1 MKEYFSARSLEAR
14 ADNAAPPDHDAVH
27 LKPFFTYPED
37 REKLLALAAKVEFC
51 DNADAI

>member
-14 ADNAAPPDHDAVH
+14 VDNAAPPDHDAVH

-37 REKLLALAAKVEFC
+37 RENSGLGCEGRVLR
-51 DNADAI
+51 